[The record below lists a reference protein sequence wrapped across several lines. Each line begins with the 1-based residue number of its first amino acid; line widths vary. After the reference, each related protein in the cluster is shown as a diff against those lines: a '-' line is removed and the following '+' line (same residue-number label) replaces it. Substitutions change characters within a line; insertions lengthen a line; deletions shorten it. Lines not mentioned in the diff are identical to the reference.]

1 MEILFLNRTVKRE
14 DLGGENSLRMKEFA
28 FSYGKQGGL
37 TMEETWKHFVATGKV
52 EDYLK
57 FCEERKKQEVKPD
70 GSKPNSNGTGYQCH
84 ANGRV

>member
-1 MEILFLNRTVKRE
+1 
-14 DLGGENSLRMKEFA
+14 
-28 FSYGKQGGL
+28 
-37 TMEETWKHFVATGKV
+37 MEETWKHFVATGKV

-57 FCEERKKQEVKPD
+57 YKYEERELQQEVKPD

>member
-1 MEILFLNRTVKRE
+1 
-14 DLGGENSLRMKEFA
+14 
-28 FSYGKQGGL
+28 
-37 TMEETWKHFVATGKV
+37 MEETWKHFITTGKV

-57 FCEERKKQEVKPD
+57 YKYEERELQQEVKPD